1 MANYY
6 RGAEIKFKL
15 ELEAEGFDMDR
26 DDFKIDVV
34 SGNTKVSGDKWNSQA
49 NDTTIPEEAR
59 QAVIIFRDP
68 ALSDSSDDSDSSGSI
83 DEEEGWYA
91 IVNTTTL
98 DPTEEEWRRLRK
110 GGAAPRYEQLRKELQ
125 YGTNPMCYAY
135 NECDRRYPYRFEY

>member
-34 SGNTKVSGDKWNSQA
+34 SGNTKISGDKWNSQA
-49 NDTTIPEEAR
+49 SDTTIPEEAR

-68 ALSDSSDDSDSSGSI
+68 ALSDSS
-83 DEEEGWYA
+83 
-91 IVNTTTL
+91 NTTTL
-98 DPTEEEWRRLRK
+98 AVGDMKLVAWAYVPDGNADDLIRTDIAVTSIGRLV
-110 GGAAPRYEQLRKELQ
+110 
-125 YGTNPMCYAY
+125 NP
-135 NECDRRYPYRFEY
+135 

>member
-6 RGAEIKFKL
+6 RGAEIKFRL

-98 DPTEEEWRRLRK
+98 AVGDMKLVAWAYVPDGNADDLIRTDIAVTPIGRLI
-110 GGAAPRYEQLRKELQ
+110 
-125 YGTNPMCYAY
+125 NP
-135 NECDRRYPYRFEY
+135 

>member
-6 RGAEIKFKL
+6 KGSEIKFKL
-15 ELEAEGFDMDR
+15 ELEAKGFDMDR

-49 NDTTIPEEAR
+49 ADTTIPEEAR
-59 QAVIIFRDP
+59 LAVIIFRDP
-68 ALSDSSDDSDSSGSI
+68 ALSDSSNSDSSGSI

-98 DPTEEEWRRLRK
+98 AVGDMKLVAWAYVPDGNADDLIRTDIAVTPLGRLI
-110 GGAAPRYEQLRKELQ
+110 
-125 YGTNPMCYAY
+125 NP
-135 NECDRRYPYRFEY
+135 